1 MRTIFILTFLANIAY
16 KFGTSPHFV
25 DALFNSILLGM
36 VMVLILVFSS
46 TWFLSKR
53 GSWWGTPHRDYW
65 LNDDNRSKSISQ
77 ARCYIAMIGIFGMLF
92 ILFVQVVPSELV
104 RPYRHFLLGVF
115 FVVIFVHTI
124 WYYWSF
130 SHLPKEASKIEPSTQ
145 E

>member
-1 MRTIFILTFLANIAY
+1 MRILFILTFLANIAY

-65 LNDDNRSKSISQ
+65 LNDDNRSKSISR
-77 ARCYIAMIGIFGMLF
+77 ARWFMAMIGIIAMLF
-92 ILFVQVVPSELV
+92 ILFVQIVPTELV
-104 RPYRHFLLGVF
+104 SPYRHFLLGTLFAGITFLV
-115 FVVIFVHTI
+115 I

-130 SHLPKEASKIEPSTQ
+130 SRLPKEASGTESPTQ